1 MYAGLNFEIER
12 GERIVLVGPNGAGKS
27 TLLKLLAD
35 ALQPQ
40 AGRMEL
46 GHNVKPGYFAQYR
59 GDVLNMKHTVLQSAM
74 DLPSRPG
81 ENMARSILGSF
92 LFRGDDVFKPVGI
105 LSGGEKSRLA
115 LVRLLLDPPNLLLMD
130 EPTTHL
136 DMGSI
141 DALLNALE
149 DYEGTLVFIS
159 HDVYFIRAM
168 ARSVI
173 HISAGVLTPY
183 AGDYQYYLDKT
194 KATSAREALTATLTN
209 QQPANWNGNSAPVK
223 GSGGKTKEQKRLE
236 AEARNARS
244 RARRELEERIAI
256 TEAKTAKLEA
266 RRSEIHAMLR
276 DSATYADGAKA
287 TGLQR
292 ELDDTDARIERLTA
306 EWEKDTV
313 ALETLTAAAAS

>member
-1 MYAGLNFEIER
+1 
-12 GERIVLVGPNGAGKS
+12 
-27 TLLKLLAD
+27 
-35 ALQPQ
+35 
-40 AGRMEL
+40 
-46 GHNVKPGYFAQYR
+46 
-59 GDVLNMKHTVLQSAM
+59 
-74 DLPSRPG
+74 
-81 ENMARSILGSF
+81 
-92 LFRGDDVFKPVGI
+92 
-105 LSGGEKSRLA
+105 
-115 LVRLLLDPPNLLLMD
+115 LMD

-168 ARSVI
+168 ARSVM

-209 QQPANWNGNSAPVK
+209 QQPDSWIKTSSTPGPS
-223 GSGGKTKEQKRLE
+223 GGGGKTKEQKRLE

-244 RARRELEERIAI
+244 RAKKELEQRIFI

-266 RRSEIHAMLR
+266 RRNEIHALLR
-276 DSATYADGAKA
+276 DSSTYGDGAKA
-287 TGLQR
+287 VELQR
-292 ELDDTDARIERLTA
+292 ELDDTDARIERLTT
-306 EWEKDTV
+306 EWEKDTAELEALSV
-313 ALETLTAAAAS
+313 AVV